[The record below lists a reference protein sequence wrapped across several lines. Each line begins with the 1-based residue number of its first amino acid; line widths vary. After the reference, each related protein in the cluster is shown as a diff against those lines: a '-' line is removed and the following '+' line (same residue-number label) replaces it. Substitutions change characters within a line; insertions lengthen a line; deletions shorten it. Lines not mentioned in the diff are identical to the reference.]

1 MATSITYG
9 SYSFPEPIPL
19 FSEEDEVVKFGGL
32 LDHSAIRVNLVGFLT
47 GSDLSGLDL
56 QKMQMVSG
64 FLSEYEDLVVTI
76 GNETKTCPSAFIESI
91 DFNDS
96 DSTTILTYSFTAI
109 YYSGETFSEYLG
121 VTDPQNSW
129 SYDEGDDKIIT
140 ATHTVS
146 AKGVKVN
153 SDDPFDNARDFVA
166 EKLENGFENI
176 ALVNSGSNAF
186 LTSRTENVDK
196 KQNIYGVTEVY
207 TYSAGD
213 RSYSD
218 SGVVNV
224 STSISFS
231 NKSELSINVN
241 GSIQG
246 SIDANTGS
254 QVGLLSTGNFTPEQA
269 TDVAI
274 NALVNSYSD
283 YESGVYSFVQDGP
296 TAFNYDLNTG
306 ANLLNFS
313 FTFADPDKV
322 DVINNNVLHSFTSS
336 ISISKDSSV
345 SSVSVRGDLR
355 YLGTLF
361 IDSTGEFENNARFQA
376 VETAFGEI
384 DQQAIAIS
392 ALTDFSGVAT
402 GYEINSSYVNQE
414 PRSLSISKN
423 PIENTISYNYTYNNQ
438 VDFSDGDLKDLSLNI
453 TDKQP
458 LTVNNVQETIAGFKA
473 SQIISRSLGNYS
485 VSATCSNDG
494 SELETLKE
502 FVSGF
507 CSGDYKIQESY
518 STGQNS
524 ISYNLSKYY

>member
-1 MATSITYG
+1 M
-9 SYSFPEPIPL
+9 
-19 FSEEDEVVKFGGL
+19 
-32 LDHSAIRVNLVGFLT
+32 
-47 GSDLSGLDL
+47 
-56 QKMQMVSG
+56 
-64 FLSEYEDLVVTI
+64 
-76 GNETKTCPSAFIESI
+76 
-91 DFNDS
+91 
-96 DSTTILTYSFTAI
+96 
-109 YYSGETFSEYLG
+109 
-121 VTDPQNSW
+121 
-129 SYDEGDDKIIT
+129 
-140 ATHTVS
+140 
-146 AKGVKVN
+146 
-153 SDDPFDNARDFVA
+153 
-166 EKLENGFENI
+166 
-176 ALVNSGSNAF
+176 
-186 LTSRTENVDK
+186 
-196 KQNIYGVTEVY
+196 
-207 TYSAGD
+207 
-213 RSYSD
+213 
-218 SGVVNV
+218 
-224 STSISFS
+224 
-231 NKSELSINVN
+231 
-241 GSIQG
+241 
-246 SIDANTGS
+246 
-254 QVGLLSTGNFTPEQA
+254 
-269 TDVAI
+269 
-274 NALVNSYSD
+274 
-283 YESGVYSFVQDGP
+283 
-296 TAFNYDLNTG
+296 
-306 ANLLNFS
+306 
-313 FTFADPDKV
+313 
-322 DVINNNVLHSFTSS
+322 
-336 ISISKDSSV
+336 
-345 SSVSVRGDLR
+345 R

-494 SELETLKE
+494 SKLETLKE